1 MKTHFLSLLFLLL
14 ISMKAYSQAEFTI
27 SYSQSQT
34 HVQVDENGYLEIL
47 VSDSDLEKFKNQAY
61 VRYSDFGAVGD
72 GKTDDQNSIVGTHA
86 FANENSLNVKGD
98 DEATYYIGGNDR
110 KAIIQTDTDFGKASF
125 IIDDRNVKNRTAPIF
140 EVKSSL
146 EPIKL
151 EGIHSLKKGQ
161 NKLDLELDQAYLV
174 TVSDTTVRRYIRFG
188 LNQNNGY
195 PQTDNFR
202 IDKNGKIDSKS
213 PIIWD
218 FDQITEITALPIDK
232 KNLKITGG
240 HFTTIA
246 NQEESKYNYYSRNL
260 LIRRSNVILDGIE
273 HHVTEEGE
281 HGAPYGG
288 FITIQDCADVKVM
301 NSIFTGHKTYSTIGR
316 AGKPVSMGSYDLTV
330 NRALN
335 VSFINC
341 SQTNDIN
348 DRTYW
353 GIFGSNY
360 SKNLLYDNCKLSRF
374 DAHMGVANAT
384 IRNSELGHMGIN
396 AIGTGTLLV
405 ENSTINSGRLINLRS
420 DYGSTWEGEFIIK
433 DCVFKPTAGNVN
445 QADLISGYYSGQHD
459 FGYVCYMPETIKIIN
474 LTIEDSNHSPE
485 YNGPMLFANFNSD
498 RKDETYLEEFPYVIT
513 KKVILKNIKIKSGK
527 QLGVSKNPVMFQK
540 VEIEG
545 LKK

>member
-1 MKTHFLSLLFLLL
+1 MKIHFLSLFFLLL
-14 ISMKAYSQAEFTI
+14 VSLKVYPQSEIEIIYSQGQTTI
-27 SYSQSQT
+27 QEA
-34 HVQVDENGYLEIL
+34 ENGILKIL
-47 VSDSDLEKFKNQAY
+47 VSDSDLAKFKKQGFIS
-61 VRYSDFGAVGD
+61 YSDFGAIGD
-72 GKTDDQNSIVGTHA
+72 GKADDQNSIVATHA
-86 FANENSLNVKGD
+86 FANENGLSIKAN
-98 DEATYYIGGNDR
+98 ESANYYIGGNDR

-125 IIDDRNVKNRTAPIF
+125 IIDDRNVKNRTTPIF
-140 EVKSSL
+140 EVKTSL
-146 EPIKL
+146 DPIKL
-151 EGIHSLKKGQ
+151 EGVTSLKKSQ
-161 NKLDLELDQAYLV
+161 KKLDLDLDQAYLV
-174 TVSDTTVRRYIRFG
+174 TVTDTTIRRYIRFG

-202 IDKNGKIDSKS
+202 IEKSGKIDPKS

-218 FDQITEITALPIDK
+218 FEQITEITALPIDEK
-232 KNLKITGG
+232 TLKITGG

-260 LIRRSNVILDGIE
+260 LIRRSNVIVDGIK
-273 HHVTEEGE
+273 HSVTGEGE

-288 FITIQDCADVKVM
+288 FITIQDCADVTVM

-316 AGKPVSMGSYDLTV
+316 AGKPVSMGSYDLSV

-433 DCVFKPTAGNVN
+433 DCVFNPNAGNAR
-445 QADLISGYYSGQHD
+445 QADLISGYNSGQHD

-474 LTIEDSNHSPE
+474 LSIEDSNHSEE
-485 YNGPMLFANFNSD
+485 YDGPMLFANFNPE
-498 RKDETYLEEFPYVIT
+498 RKDTFYQEEFPYVIT
-513 KKVILKNIKIKSGK
+513 KKVILKNIKIASGK
-527 QLGVSKNPVMFQK
+527 PLEISKNPIMFQK

>member
-1 MKTHFLSLLFLLL
+1 MKIHFLSLFFLLL
-14 ISMKAYSQAEFTI
+14 VSLKVYPQSEIEIIYSQGQTTI
-27 SYSQSQT
+27 QEA
-34 HVQVDENGYLEIL
+34 ENGILKIL
-47 VSDSDLEKFKNQAY
+47 VSDSDLAKFKKQGFIS
-61 VRYSDFGAVGD
+61 YSDFGAIGD
-72 GKTDDQNSIVGTHA
+72 GKADDQNSIVATHA
-86 FANENSLNVKGD
+86 FANENGLSIKAN
-98 DEATYYIGGNDR
+98 ESANYYIGGNDR

-125 IIDDRNVKNRTAPIF
+125 IIDDRNVKNRTTPIF
-140 EVKSSL
+140 EVKTSL
-146 EPIKL
+146 DPIKL
-151 EGIHSLKKGQ
+151 EGVTSLKKGQ
-161 NKLDLELDQAYLV
+161 KKLDLDLDQAYLV
-174 TVSDTTVRRYIRFG
+174 TVTDTTIRRYIRFG

-202 IDKNGKIDSKS
+202 IEKSGKIDPKS

-218 FDQITEITALPIDK
+218 FEQITEITALPIDEK
-232 KNLKITGG
+232 TLKITGG

-260 LIRRSNVILDGIE
+260 LIRRSNVIVDGIK
-273 HHVTEEGE
+273 HSVTGEGE

-288 FITIQDCADVKVM
+288 FITIQDCADVTVM

-316 AGKPVSMGSYDLTV
+316 AGKPVSMGSYDLSV

-433 DCVFKPTAGNVN
+433 DCVFNPNAGNAR
-445 QADLISGYYSGQHD
+445 QADLISGYNSGQHD

-474 LTIEDSNHSPE
+474 LSIEDSNHSEE
-485 YNGPMLFANFNSD
+485 YDGPMLFANFNPE
-498 RKDETYLEEFPYVIT
+498 RKDTFYQEEFPYVIT
-513 KKVILKNIKIKSGK
+513 KKVILKNIKIASGK
-527 QLGVSKNPVMFQK
+527 PLEISKNPIMFQK

>member
-27 SYSQSQT
+27 SYSHAQT
-34 HVQVDENGYLEIL
+34 HVQVDENGYLKIF
-47 VSDSDLEKFKNQAY
+47 VSDSDLEKFKNQGY

-86 FANENSLNVKGD
+86 FANGNSLNVKGD

-232 KNLKITGG
+232 KNLKISGG

-273 HHVTEEGE
+273 HHVKK
-281 HGAPYGG
+281 A
-288 FITIQDCADVKVM
+288 
-301 NSIFTGHKTYSTIGR
+301 
-316 AGKPVSMGSYDLTV
+316 SMELLMVDLS
-330 NRALN
+330 L
-335 VSFINC
+335 
-341 SQTNDIN
+341 
-348 DRTYW
+348 
-353 GIFGSNY
+353 
-360 SKNLLYDNCKLSRF
+360 SKIVQMS
-374 DAHMGVANAT
+374 
-384 IRNSELGHMGIN
+384 
-396 AIGTGTLLV
+396 
-405 ENSTINSGRLINLRS
+405 
-420 DYGSTWEGEFIIK
+420 
-433 DCVFKPTAGNVN
+433 
-445 QADLISGYYSGQHD
+445 
-459 FGYVCYMPETIKIIN
+459 
-474 LTIEDSNHSPE
+474 
-485 YNGPMLFANFNSD
+485 
-498 RKDETYLEEFPYVIT
+498 
-513 KKVILKNIKIKSGK
+513 KS
-527 QLGVSKNPVMFQK
+527 
-540 VEIEG
+540 
-545 LKK
+545 

>member
-1 MKTHFLSLLFLLL
+1 MKIHFLSLFFLLL
-14 ISMKAYSQAEFTI
+14 VSLKVYPQSEIEIIYSQGQTTI
-27 SYSQSQT
+27 QEA
-34 HVQVDENGYLEIL
+34 ENGILKIL
-47 VSDSDLEKFKNQAY
+47 VSDSDLAKFKKQGFIS
-61 VRYSDFGAVGD
+61 YSDFGAIGD
-72 GKTDDQNSIVGTHA
+72 GKADDQNSIVATHA
-86 FANENSLNVKGD
+86 FANENGLSIKANEG
-98 DEATYYIGGNDR
+98 ANYYIGGNDR

-125 IIDDRNVKNRTAPIF
+125 IIDDRNVKNRTTPIF
-140 EVKSSL
+140 EVKTSL
-146 EPIKL
+146 DPIKL
-151 EGIHSLKKGQ
+151 EGVTSLKKSQ
-161 NKLDLELDQAYLV
+161 KKLDLDLDQAYLV
-174 TVSDTTVRRYIRFG
+174 TVTDTTIRRYIRFG

-202 IDKNGKIDSKS
+202 IEKSGKIDPKS

-218 FDQITEITALPIDK
+218 FEQITEITALPIDEK
-232 KNLKITGG
+232 TLKITGG

-260 LIRRSNVILDGIE
+260 LIRRSNVIVDGIK
-273 HHVTEEGE
+273 HSVTGEGE

-288 FITIQDCADVKVM
+288 FITIQDCADVTVM

-316 AGKPVSMGSYDLTV
+316 AGKPVSMGSYDLSV

-433 DCVFKPTAGNVN
+433 DCVFNPNAGNAR
-445 QADLISGYYSGQHD
+445 QADLISGYNSGQHD

-474 LTIEDSNHSPE
+474 LSIEDSNHSEE
-485 YNGPMLFANFNSD
+485 YDGPMLFANFNPE
-498 RKDETYLEEFPYVIT
+498 RKDTFYQEEFPYVIT
-513 KKVILKNIKIKSGK
+513 KKVILKNIKIASGK
-527 QLGVSKNPVMFQK
+527 PLEISKNPIMFQK